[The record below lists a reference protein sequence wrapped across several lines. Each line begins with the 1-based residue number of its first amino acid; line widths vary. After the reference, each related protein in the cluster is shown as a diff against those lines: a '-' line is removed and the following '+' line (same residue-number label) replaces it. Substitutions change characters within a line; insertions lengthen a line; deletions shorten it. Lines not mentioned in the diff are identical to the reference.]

1 MNCVKYY
8 HVLLTCNLINCVKL
22 IRKALQTLQ
31 AAGGAYCLVAAHEG
45 NRKGKLQE
53 GDRLLVL
60 RPEDNEV
67 APRQAKEEGL
77 DPGYALS
84 ITWDVPVGKAMG
96 MVTVNACWH
105 EIVFKNE
112 LEYMERNFLY

>member
-45 NRKGKLQE
+45 NRRGSFQE

-67 APRQAKEEGL
+67 APRQEK
-77 DPGYALS
+77 
-84 ITWDVPVGKAMG
+84 
-96 MVTVNACWH
+96 
-105 EIVFKNE
+105 
-112 LEYMERNFLY
+112 

>member
-45 NRKGKLQE
+45 NRRGNFQE

-67 APRQAKEEGL
+67 APRQEKEEGR